1 MRYPAIVTRE
11 GAVNL
16 IVFPDCPGCQ
26 TFARSEAEIEA
37 RALDA
42 LEGWLEVGLED
53 GEALPAPSKRPDV
66 PRGGELRWIQVPVAL
81 SAAIEVRNAR
91 VHAHLTQAA
100 LGSRIGVSQQAIA
113 RIERAGG
120 NISVE
125 TLEKVA
131 RGLGRAVEI
140 HLVTI

>member
-1 MRYPAIVTRE
+1 MRYPAVVTRE
-11 GAVNL
+11 GAVYL
-16 IVFPDCPGCQ
+16 IEFPDCPGCQ

-37 RALDA
+37 RALEA
-42 LEGWLEVGLED
+42 LGGWLEVGLED
-53 GEALPAPSKRPDV
+53 GEALPTPSKRPDV
-66 PRGGELRWIQVPVAL
+66 PAGAELRWVQVPVTL
-81 SAAIEVRNAR
+81 GAAIAVRNAR
-91 VHAHLTQAA
+91 MHAHLTQAA

-113 RIERAGG
+113 KLERAGG

-140 HLVTI
+140 QLVAM